1 MVGGAGLAFL
11 EIAPT
16 GTVTMAM
23 SFGVWRMQGVEPRY
37 QFVGN
42 HVVHVPAELA
52 SDDHSLES

>member
-1 MVGGAGLAFL
+1 
-11 EIAPT
+11 
-16 GTVTMAM
+16 VTMAM